1 MYAFGICVHKK
12 LVCCVH
18 RKILW
23 TQILEFVSTK
33 NCVDVSTGRFCGHR
47 FGICVHK
54 KLVCRIHLK
63 VLWTQNREIVSTTC
77 VHMMN
82 IMKSDPMRNG
92 NSVLADILGVDIY
105 MALVSQNK
113 RSRAIMYG
121 DWIA

>member
-63 VLWTQNREIVSTTC
+63 VLWTQNREIVSTAC
-77 VHMMN
+77 VHT
-82 IMKSDPMRNG
+82 KLVTVPTVSTKEHHEERPDAKWEFGFGLGFSRY
-92 NSVLADILGVDIY
+92 LA
-105 MALVSQNK
+105 
-113 RSRAIMYG
+113 
-121 DWIA
+121 